1 MHLYSWAEAMSRAI
15 RSLSRGY
22 VACSYVY
29 GSGAVAPLHFIETH
43 SLTRYT
49 CRATQL
55 NPSHLSCNSGHDV
68 EV

>member
-43 SLTRYT
+43 SLTRYIGKT
-49 CRATQL
+49 ACRATQVRIGW
-55 NPSHLSCNSGHDV
+55 SRC
-68 EV
+68 